1 MPNDSDSSSSAV
13 NAETEAETEAE
24 TAAQTADTLAAL
36 ADERRM
42 LALLLQH
49 TGQGFWFIDNALRTT
64 DANPALCRMLRTTRQ
79 AMLGRSIYEF
89 ADEANQAI
97 FHDQVGRRTR
107 GEGSS
112 YQIMLT
118 RSDGSLLHCLN
129 NATPVFNAA
138 GQKMGAVGMFSD
150 IGALKMAET
159 ALIAARDEAERANRA
174 KSDFLSRM
182 SHELR
187 TPLNAVLGFGQLLES
202 DPRDPLTPGQLTRV
216 KELLRGGRHLL
227 SLINEV
233 LDLARIEAGA
243 LQVQLAPVEVAA
255 LVQDCLRLV
264 TPMALEGGIALLAA
278 NGLQQALWAQADA
291 TRLKQVLLNLLSN
304 AIKYNRAQGQVEV
317 SWHAE
322 PATATVRLDVRDTG
336 HGLDAAQQ
344 ALLFKAFERLQAEH
358 SNVEGTGIGL
368 SLSKSLV
375 KLMHG
380 QIGVHSVP
388 GLGSTFWVR
397 LNAARGLI

>member
-1 MPNDSDSSSSAV
+1 M
-13 NAETEAETEAE
+13 
-24 TAAQTADTLAAL
+24 AAL

-49 TGQGFWFIDNALRTT
+49 TEQGFWFIDNALRTT
-64 DANPALCRMLRTTRQ
+64 EANPALCRMLRTTRQ

-97 FHDQVGRRTR
+97 FREESDRRAL
-107 GEGSS
+107 GEGSG
-112 YQIMLT
+112 YQITLT
-118 RSDGSLLHCLN
+118 RTDGSALHCLN
-129 NATPVFNAA
+129 NATPIFNAA
-138 GQKMGAVGMFSD
+138 GEKIGAVGMFSD
-150 IGALKMAET
+150 INALKVAEA

-202 DPRDPLTPGQLTRV
+202 DPRDPLTPGQLARV
-216 KELLRGGRHLL
+216 QELLRGGRHLL

-243 LQVQLAPVEVAA
+243 LQVQLASVDVAELA
-255 LVQDCLRLV
+255 RDCLRLI
-264 TPMALEGGIALLAA
+264 TPMALNSGI
-278 NGLQQALWAQADA
+278 GLVFSNDAPQALWAQADA

-304 AIKYNRAQGQVEV
+304 AIKYNRAQGQVEL

-322 PATATVRLDVRDTG
+322 PATATVRLEVRDDG
-336 HGLDAAQQ
+336 PGLDLSQQ
-344 ALLFKAFERLQAEH
+344 ARLFMAFERLQAER

-375 KLMHG
+375 QLMQG
-380 QIGVHSVP
+380 QIGVHSAP
-388 GLGSTFWVR
+388 GQGSTFWVR
-397 LNAARGLI
+397 LNAAHGLV